1 MSNDSDFTALSLS
14 NAANQATSAPG
25 YFVKPLV
32 SVAVMDMFSVV
43 NGFGLCSLLSFLG
56 VFTNI
61 ANIIVYARMGL
72 SETSN
77 INFLALSVLDFF
89 VSLVTFFLKFLYS
102 PVLRSLS
109 TGPITTHI
117 SMSLSPAMMSTVGAS
132 AMMTALISTE
142 RCLCVV
148 FPLKVKTF
156 LTPRR
161 VLYLLLTIVAYMVT
175 FLLVFYIDVGAP
187 FINQIG
193 KQGFYFFCFFAVP
206 STTCFFIVL
215 LSTLFLVIR
224 LRKNL
229 KWRQER
235 SSQSA
240 KSSCKENKLVRTII
254 AISTI
259 FIICFFPNVLNFF
272 VQIIHPS
279 FRYLDPYL
287 GTLAVVMF
295 SFSGV
300 TQAISSSINIFFYYR
315 MSSKFKRVFSETFL
329 CYKKNLNTK

>member
-1 MSNDSDFTALSLS
+1 MSNGSDFLALSMS
-14 NAANQATSAPG
+14 SSTNQTGRGSCTLLD
-25 YFVKPLV
+25 PLV
-32 SVAVMDMFSVV
+32 SVALMDIFLMV
-43 NGFGLCSLLSFLG
+43 NDFVLCSLLSFLG

-61 ANIIVYARMGL
+61 ANIVVYARMGL
-72 SETSN
+72 SETSK

-102 PVLRSLS
+102 PVLKHLS
-109 TGPITTHI
+109 TGPITTRI
-117 SMSLSPAMMSTVGAS
+117 STSLSPPMLCTIGAS

-148 FPLKVKTF
+148 FPLKVKMF

-193 KQGFYFFCFFAVP
+193 KQVFYLLCFFALP
-206 STTCFFIVL
+206 STTCFLIVV
-215 LSTLFLVIR
+215 LSTIFLVVQ

-229 KWRQER
+229 KWRMER

-240 KSSCKENKLVRTII
+240 ESICKENKLVLMFQVPIL
-254 AISTI
+254 
-259 FIICFFPNVLNFF
+259 VL
-272 VQIIHPS
+272 VS
-279 FRYLDPYL
+279 
-287 GTLAVVMF
+287 VV
-295 SFSGV
+295 
-300 TQAISSSINIFFYYR
+300 
-315 MSSKFKRVFSETFL
+315 KRVVGTPASL
-329 CYKKNLNTK
+329 RL